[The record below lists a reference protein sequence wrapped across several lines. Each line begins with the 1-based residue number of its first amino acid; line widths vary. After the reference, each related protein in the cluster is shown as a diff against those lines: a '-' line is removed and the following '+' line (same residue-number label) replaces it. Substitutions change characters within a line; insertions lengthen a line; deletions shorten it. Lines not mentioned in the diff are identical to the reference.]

1 MSNELKNGYD
11 IIGDVHGH
19 AAKLEGLLS
28 QLGYKIQDD
37 VWFHESRSVVFL
49 GDLVDYGPQQLETV
63 AIVRRMQK
71 AGTAQVIMGNH
82 EFNAIAWF
90 NGWRE
95 KNQKNYEQHEPFL
108 KAIVGQPRLHAEII
122 EWFQTLPIWLEVP
135 EHGVRFVHA
144 CWNSGIVEG
153 LHGPLWTTEQ
163 LKAGATKPETGQ
175 KRNAFH
181 HASEV
186 LLKAPEDETVLV
198 EDHHGVPRGTRIEWW
213 RNYEGSEL
221 VFFGHYR
228 MTQKSSFITSPRALC
243 LDYSDKSG
251 KSPLVAYRFDFGD
264 TNFSD
269 EKIVT
274 FPLL

>member
-1 MSNELKNGYD
+1 MSKELKKGFD

-19 AAKLEGLLS
+19 AVKLEGLLA
-28 QLGYKIQDD
+28 QLGYRFAED
-37 VWFHESRSVVFL
+37 VWSHESRTVVFL

-71 AGTAQVIMGNH
+71 AGSAQVIMGNH

-90 NGWRE
+90 RGWR
-95 KNQKNYEQHEPFL
+95 KRSQKNFEQHESFL
-108 KAIVGQPRLHAEII
+108 KAIVGQPLLHAEII
-122 EWFQTLPIWLEVP
+122 EWFETLPVWLEVR

-144 CWNSGIVEG
+144 CWNSEIIEAINE
-153 LHGPLWTTEQ
+153 PFWTSEQ
-163 LKAGATKPETGQ
+163 LKEGAMKPEEAHTLSV
-175 KRNAFH
+175 FH
-181 HASEV
+181 QAAEV
-186 LLKAPEDETVLV
+186 LLKAPEDNALLTV
-198 EDHHGVPRGTRIEWW
+198 DHHGVARGTRIKWW
-213 RNYEGSEL
+213 KNYEGPEL

-228 MTQKSSFITSPRALC
+228 MSEKSPFITSPHALC

-264 TNFSD
+264 TTLSY

>member
-95 KNQKNYEQHEPFL
+95 KNQKNYEQH
-108 KAIVGQPRLHAEII
+108 
-122 EWFQTLPIWLEVP
+122 
-135 EHGVRFVHA
+135 
-144 CWNSGIVEG
+144 
-153 LHGPLWTTEQ
+153 
-163 LKAGATKPETGQ
+163 
-175 KRNAFH
+175 
-181 HASEV
+181 
-186 LLKAPEDETVLV
+186 
-198 EDHHGVPRGTRIEWW
+198 
-213 RNYEGSEL
+213 
-221 VFFGHYR
+221 
-228 MTQKSSFITSPRALC
+228 QKSRL
-243 LDYSDKSG
+243 
-251 KSPLVAYRFDFGD
+251 
-264 TNFSD
+264 NF
-269 EKIVT
+269 
-274 FPLL
+274 LR